1 MTRRPRLIR
10 QYLISPV
17 LEFIRDSRAVGI
29 VLLACTV
36 ISLSL
41 SNLLPESGYMD
52 FWLQEL
58 HFFPESLPMPHSPAH
73 LINDLLMAVFFLMVG
88 LEIKRELMTGE
99 LSDLKTA
106 ALPVFGAAGGMAIPA
121 LFYVVFNLGG
131 AFMHGW
137 AIPMA
142 TDIAFSL
149 GILSLLGNKR
159 ATLSMRIFLMA
170 LAIIDDLGGIIAIAV
185 FYTDNMAMNYLLY
198 SGIIFLSLLALNLFR
213 FRWLPV
219 YFLLGVLLWYFVFR
233 SGVHASIAG
242 VLLAF
247 TIPLSKSNKLIHAL
261 HDPVSFIILPLFAL
275 ANTAFLIPGMDA
287 IVADKTIVLGV
298 GLGLILGKPIG
309 IALFTIIGLKLLRMK
324 RQEWMSLYNLVGLGL
339 IAGIGFTISIFITAL
354 AFGGDQ
360 QAENASKLS
369 ILVASVLAGLMGYLV
384 LHRKLKHEP
393 EVAEPKAA
401 H

>member
-1 MTRRPRLIR
+1 MTQRARLLR

-29 VLLACTV
+29 VLLICTV
-36 ISLSL
+36 LSL
-41 SNLLPESGYMD
+41 TISNVFPDSGFAD
-52 FWLQEL
+52 FWQQEW

-99 LSDLKTA
+99 LSDIKSA
-106 ALPVFGAAGGMAIPA
+106 ALPIMGAAGGMAVPA
-121 LFYVVFNLGG
+121 LVYVAFNIGG
-131 AFMHGW
+131 AFLHGW

-149 GILSLLGNKR
+149 GILSLLGQKR

-170 LAIIDDLGGIIAIAV
+170 LAIIDDLGGIVAIAL
-185 FYTDNMAMNYLLY
+185 FYTSDISMNFLLF
-198 SGIIFLSLLALNLFR
+198 SGILFLSLLALNLFR

-219 YFLLGVLLWYFVFR
+219 YFLLGAVLWYFVFR
-233 SGVHASIAG
+233 SGIHASIAG

-247 TIPLSKSNKLIHAL
+247 TIPLSKSNKIIHAL

-275 ANTAFLIPGMDA
+275 ANTAFLLPGIEA
-287 IVADKTIVLGV
+287 ISADKTVVLGA
-298 GLGLILGKPIG
+298 GLGLLLGKPLG
-309 IALFTIIGLKLLRMK
+309 ITLFTLLGIRLLKLK
-324 RQEWMSLYNLVGLGL
+324 RQQWMSLTNMIGLGL
-339 IAGIGFTISIFITAL
+339 IAGIGFTMSIFITAL
-354 AFGGDQ
+354 AFDGDVE
-360 QAENASKLS
+360 AEKAAKLAILAASL
-369 ILVASVLAGLMGYLV
+369 LAGLSGYLI

-393 EVAEPKAA
+393 EVADVKTDQ
-401 H
+401 

>member
-185 FYTDNMAMNYLLY
+185 FYTDDMAMNYLLY

-298 GLGLILGKPIG
+298 GLGLIFGKPIG

-360 QAENASKLS
+360 TAENASKLS

-384 LHRKLKHEP
+384 LRRKLKHEP